1 MTRLSSWFALVSNIH
16 VYHLF
21 PVHCIPINTSV
32 LFSTNLVPTVA
43 VNYAIVVITANV
55 TVAVHKSA
63 KEATVYMNS
72 LPLDYFS
79 LNHLMTA

>member
-1 MTRLSSWFALVSNIH
+1 
-16 VYHLF
+16 
-21 PVHCIPINTSV
+21 
-32 LFSTNLVPTVA
+32 VA

-63 KEATVYMNS
+63 KEATVCMNS

-79 LNHLMTA
+79 LNHLTTKA